1 MPDAPG
7 GSNAPEDPPRDD
19 RETIVLRSSSEA
31 DREAIVLRSL
41 CRNFGETVALR
52 NFEMTVFRGDI
63 HGFLGRN
70 GAGKTTAIRILAGLI
85 RADSGGAE
93 IFGRNVLSGDQAVRR
108 KAGFL
113 VESPSFFAHLSGR
126 DNLWCHALLMGG
138 ISRSQV
144 DESLDLFG
152 LRAAADRKVGGYS
165 LGMRQ
170 RLGLA
175 QAFLG
180 DPEIIVLDEPAIG
193 LDPGGVIAIREIIQ
207 QYSSEKGTTFLISS
221 HTLGEMERLCSRLS
235 IIDEGS
241 LVAEGSLR
249 ELGAS
254 GRVTVRVDD
263 VSKGLALIKE
273 RFAQAE
279 PRQRDTN
286 RIVLTVD
293 DKDVPDLVRLLVN
306 GGIGVHEVSTGP
318 AMLEDL
324 FLDLVGSGGV
334 S

>member
-1 MPDAPG
+1 MPDARG
-7 GSNAPEDPPRDD
+7 GSATPEALPPEDRDA
-19 RETIVLRSSSEA
+19 IKLRALS
-31 DREAIVLRSL
+31 
-41 CRNFGETVALR
+41 RNFGETIALR
-52 NFEMTVFRGDI
+52 AFDMTVLRGDI

-85 RADSGGAE
+85 GADSGRAE
-93 IFGRNVLSGDQAVRR
+93 IFGKSVLDGKHRVRR
-108 KAGFL
+108 KVGFL
-113 VESPSFFAHLSGR
+113 VESPAFFSHLNGR

-144 DESLDLFG
+144 DASLDLFG
-152 LRAAADRKVGGYS
+152 LSAAAGRKVGGYS

-180 DPEIIVLDEPAIG
+180 EPEIIVLDEPAIG

-207 QYSSEKGTTFLISS
+207 QYSSERGTTFLISS
-221 HTLGEMERLCSRLS
+221 HTLGEMERLCSRIS

-249 ELGAS
+249 ELGAT
-254 GRVTVRVDD
+254 GRITVRTDNTP
-263 VSKGLALIKE
+263 KALTLIEE
-273 RFAQAE
+273 RFRRSE
-279 PRQRDTN
+279 PQLRAGD
-286 RIVLTVD
+286 RIQLTID
-293 DKDVPDLVRLLVN
+293 EADVPELVRRLVEA
-306 GGIGVHEVSTGP
+306 GLKVHEVSSGP
-318 AMLEDL
+318 AVLEDL

>member
-1 MPDAPG
+1 MPDTPG
-7 GSNAPEDPPRDD
+7 GSATPEDVSHEER
-19 RETIVLRSSSEA
+19 T
-31 DREAIVLRSL
+31 AIKARALSRK
-41 CRNFGETVALR
+41 FGETVALR
-52 NFEMTVFRGDI
+52 DFDMTVVRGDI

-85 RADSGGAE
+85 CADSGRAE
-93 IFGRNVLSGDQAVRR
+93 LFGQSVLEGNHRVRRNV
-108 KAGFL
+108 GFL
-113 VESPSFFAHLSGR
+113 VESPAFFSHLNGR
-126 DNLWCHALLMGG
+126 DNLWCHALLMGA

-144 DESLDLFG
+144 DASLDLFG
-152 LRAAADRKVGGYS
+152 LSAAADRKVGGYS

-193 LDPGGVIAIREIIQ
+193 LDPGGVIAIREIIK

-221 HTLGEMERLCSRLS
+221 HTLGEMERLCSRIS

-249 ELGAS
+249 ELGAT
-254 GRVTVRVDD
+254 GRITVRVDNSPKAM
-263 VSKGLALIKE
+263 VLIEE
-273 RFAQAE
+273 RFERSE
-279 PRQRDTN
+279 PRLRSGG
-286 RIVLTVD
+286 RIQLTID
-293 DKDVPDLVRLLVN
+293 EADVPELVRGLV
-306 GGIGVHEVSTGP
+306 GEGLDVREVSTGP
-318 AMLEDL
+318 AVLEDL